1 MIYLHI
7 ITNYVTA
14 EILIF
19 NILVAQIT
27 IFLYRNSTD
36 VSTEAQCLSSLA
48 WSPSDNDDALSMLR
62 WTLALHIYLWYVLFY
77 LPSYDCLDK
86 APSFRAPFQKT
97 VVLQGVFRNIDLIET
112 CTLWVITLMKH

>member
-1 MIYLHI
+1 MLNYYVQEYVKVTLMFVSLFRNLIIKLHIMMIYLHI

-62 WTLALHIYLWYVLFY
+62 
-77 LPSYDCLDK
+77 
-86 APSFRAPFQKT
+86 
-97 VVLQGVFRNIDLIET
+97 
-112 CTLWVITLMKH
+112 